1 MEQAA
6 QETAPTPAPKYD
18 GPLNVSLG
26 RDRLDTHWKN
36 QQMSWSKLLA
46 RLQQPTKTQE
56 TLDEYRHMSKT
67 KQSEIKDVGGF
78 VGGFLKDGRRKAD
91 MIQNRSLLA
100 LDVDYPKGYLWDSVE
115 LLMDNAA
122 ALYSTHHYSDKNM
135 RVRLIVPLARPVT
148 PDEYQPLARKVA
160 EVFGMDLFDDTTY
173 QAERLMFWPSYSR
186 DAEYKFEWQDGPWL
200 DPDAWLAKYPD
211 WRDSSYWPESSR
223 SEGIRAKVAE
233 KAGDPLEKPGV
244 IGVFCRTYDM
254 QTVLSEFLSD
264 VYEPTGHDDRYT
276 YTAGSTVGGL
286 VLYDDKFAYS
296 HHSTDPVGDQ
306 LTNAW
311 DLVRIH
317 KFGHLDTDAS
327 PKTNLSKLP
336 SSRAMREW
344 AKGLPEVHAA
354 LVKEAVH
361 SAQDDF
367 DEDDPDAAADKAWM
381 SGLTLDNFDQ
391 IEPTAGNLE
400 LIMLN
405 DANLKANFWTDTF
418 THRVFIKR
426 DVPWRRVKHD
436 PFWSDT
442 DDAGLRVYIEQ
453 TYTISSRNKVDDAL
467 ALEVQRNSVHPVREY
482 LEGLTWDETPRL
494 ETLLVDYLG
503 AADTPYTRLVTRK
516 FLTAAVARVMKPG
529 CKFDYMLI
537 TSGVQGLGK
546 STLPAKL
553 GGKWYSD
560 TLDTV
565 SGKEAYEAL
574 QGVWIM
580 EMGELKATKKADIE
594 ATKLFISKT
603 EDAFRPAYGR
613 RKQYFPR
620 QTVFWGTSNDPQFL
634 RDRTGNR
641 RYWPVDVGVQEREKK
656 PFDDLTQD
664 VIDQIWAEA
673 VVRYRAGEKLYLDAD
688 EEKLALEQQ
697 ELHTEESSLEG
708 MILDFL
714 EVPIPADWYTRAAN
728 SRRQD
733 FGNLSS
739 GSDELAPS
747 VAGSAKR
754 MKVCVLEIWVELLG
768 GDPKNLAPVKAAEI
782 RNILN
787 NSDGWVRHPLDKGR
801 TRFGPGYG
809 KQVTYERVLV
819 GQQK

>member
-1 MEQAA
+1 MAKVEQL
-6 QETAPTPAPKYD
+6 QETVPTPKYD
-18 GPLNVSLG
+18 GELNLSLADN
-26 RDRLDTHWKN
+26 RMAKHWKN
-36 QQMSWSKLLA
+36 QTMNWSAFLK
-46 RLQQPTKTQE
+46 RLQQPTQTQE
-56 TLDEYRHMSKT
+56 TLEEYRRASKA

-78 VGGFLKDGRRKAD
+78 VGGFLNQGKRKAD
-91 MIQNRSLLA
+91 MIQNRSILT
-100 LDVDYPKGYLWDSVE
+100 LDVDFPKGFLWDSVE
-115 LLMDNAA
+115 LLLDNAA
-122 ALYSTHHYSDKNM
+122 ALYSTHHYSDKSK

-160 EVFGMDLFDDTTY
+160 DIFGMDLFDDTTY
-173 QAERLMFWPSYSR
+173 QPERLMFWPSYSR

-211 WRDSSYWPESSR
+211 WRDASYWPESSR
-223 SEGIRAKVAE
+223 SDGIRQKAAE

-244 IGVFCRTYDM
+244 IGVFCRTY
-254 QTVLSEFLSD
+254 TIEEAITEFLAD
-264 VYEPTGHDDRYT
+264 VYEPTGHADRYT
-276 YTAGSTVGGL
+276 YSAGSTAGGL

-317 KFGHLDTDAS
+317 KFGNLDEEAS
-327 PKTNLSKLP
+327 PKTNINKLP
-336 SSRAMREW
+336 SSKAMKDW
-344 AKGLPEVHAA
+344 AKALPAVHKA
-354 LVKEAVH
+354 LVQESIN
-361 SAQDDF
+361 SAQSDF
-367 DEDDPDAAADKAWM
+367 DEDPDADDSWTEE
-381 SGLTLDNFDQ
+381 LTLDNFDQ

-426 DVPWRRVKHD
+426 DVPWRSVEHD
-436 PFWSDT
+436 QFWSDT
-442 DDAGLRVYIEQ
+442 DDAGLRIYIEK
-453 TYTISSRNKVDDAL
+453 TYGISSRNKVDDAL

-482 LEGLTWDETPRL
+482 LNALTWDGVPRL

-503 AADTPYTRLVTRK
+503 AMDTPYTRMVTRK
-516 FLTAAVARVMKPG
+516 FLAAAVARVMKPG

-553 GGKWYSD
+553 GGRWYSD

-641 RYWPVDVGVQEREKK
+641 RYWPVDVGVQDTEKK
-656 PFDDLTQD
+656 PFEDLDQAT
-664 VIDQIWAEA
+664 IDQVWAEA
-673 VVRYRAGEKLYLDAD
+673 VVRYNAGEKLYLDKD
-688 EEKLALEQQ
+688 EEQLALEQQ

-714 EVPIPADWYTRAAN
+714 EVPIPDDWYTRSAN
-728 SRRQD
+728 DRRQQ
-733 FGNLSS
+733 FGNLGS
-739 GSDELAPS
+739 GHDELQPS
-747 VAGSAKR
+747 VAGQAKR
-754 MKVCVLEIWVELLG
+754 MKVCVLEVWVELLG

-787 NSDGWVRHPLDKGR
+787 NLTGWVRHRTSEGR
-801 TRFGPGYG
+801 LKFGPGYG
-809 KQVTYERVLV
+809 KQVAYVRDPV
-819 GQQK
+819 GREEND